1 MEDNNQNNS
10 NSDWKDREVGAL
22 WKKSGRTQNYFS
34 GRVNLKN
41 YQEEGLVNIVGFAN
55 KMKKD
60 NPNAPDVILYY
71 SAPSSGDSFNLK
83 SSDGNQSPPKA
94 DSSSADSSSADSSS
108 ADSSVEDEA
117 PF

>member
-1 MEDNNQNNS
+1 MEDNNQNNKG
-10 NSDWKDREVGAL
+10 SDWKDREVGAL
-22 WKKSGRTQNYFS
+22 WKRSGKTQNYFS

-41 YQEEGLVNIVGFAN
+41 YQDEGLVNIVGFAN

-71 SAPSSGDSFNLK
+71 SNPSSGSSFDLSQSSNTASESVTTSQPSTDAAEDS
-83 SSDGNQSPPKA
+83 A
-94 DSSSADSSSADSSS
+94 
-108 ADSSVEDEA
+108 VEDEA

>member
-1 MEDNNQNNS
+1 MEDNNQNNK

-22 WKKSGRTQNYFS
+22 WKRSGKTQNYFS

-41 YQEEGLVNIVGFAN
+41 YQEEGLVNIIGFAN

-71 SAPSSGDSFNLK
+71 SAPSNGGSFDLNSSG
-83 SSDGNQSPPKA
+83 SSQSNNSESKPQQS
-94 DSSSADSSSADSSS
+94 DSSIE
-108 ADSSVEDEA
+108 VEDEA

>member
-1 MEDNNQNNS
+1 MEDNNQNS
-10 NSDWKDREVGAL
+10 KGSDWKDREVGAL
-22 WKKSGRTQNYFS
+22 WKRSGKTQNYFS

-41 YQEEGLVNIVGFAN
+41 YQDEGLVNIVGFAN

-71 SAPSSGDSFNLK
+71 SNPSSGSSFDLSQ
-83 SSDGNQSPPKA
+83 SSNAASESAAAPQS
-94 DSSSADSSSADSSS
+94 STSATKDPV
-108 ADSSVEDEA
+108 VEDEA